1 LKHEN
6 KYVFSILNLTY
17 YRCFHCF
24 RSQVPSADISSAG
37 KEVIFQLN
45 AFLIEKAISHTE
57 FYPFETSHKIHR
69 AEEFRT
75 SHRISDE
82 ALKRRDDLHY
92 TMRSTKEKPELND
105 QLGELIAADI
115 KNNIEAK
122 RLSEYERY
130 DVEPLTT
137 TPEPSVLTTM
147 SPVAVNEGL
156 IDVDDLTLEEAG
168 SENKQTS
175 RIQIKKGPNGQE
187 YEYEYVYYYYDDD
200 DKNPGDDDVIIGTSR
215 KGTPGTAEP
224 TTLST
229 SSPQSSA
236 GKSRYSSVERGSS
249 AKDNNDIQS
258 SAKAR
263 SQSLPP
269 APVVEEIVSFNFYV
283 T

>member
-1 LKHEN
+1 ML
-6 KYVFSILNLTY
+6 FFFLTLS
-17 YRCFHCF
+17 RSLLIAVS
-24 RSQVPSADISSAG
+24 RSQVPSTDINSAAG
-37 KEVIFQLN
+37 KEVIFQRN
-45 AFLIEKAISHTE
+45 AFLIEKAISHVE
-57 FYPFETSHKIHR
+57 FYPFESSHKIQR

-75 SHRISDE
+75 SHRISDD
-82 ALKRRDDLHY
+82 ALKRRGDLHY
-92 TMRSTKEKPELND
+92 SMRSKEKPELND

-137 TPEPSVLTTM
+137 TQEPSVLTTM

-200 DKNPGDDDVIIGTSR
+200 EKNPGDDDVIIGTSR

-224 TTLST
+224 TPLST
-229 SSPQSSA
+229 SAPQSSA
-236 GKSRYSSVERGSS
+236 GKSRYSNIERGSS
-249 AKDNNDIQS
+249 TKDNNDIQS

-269 APVVEEIVSFNFYV
+269 APVVEEIVSFVFSRSF
-283 T
+283 

>member
-1 LKHEN
+1 MI
-6 KYVFSILNLTY
+6 F
-17 YRCFHCF
+17 FHF
-24 RSQVPSADISSAG
+24 
-37 KEVIFQLN
+37 N
-45 AFLIEKAISHTE
+45 AFLIEKAISHVE

-69 AEEFRT
+69 NEDFQT
-75 SHRISDE
+75 SHRISDD

-92 TMRSTKEKPELND
+92 TMRSKEKPELNE

-130 DVEPLTT
+130 DVGEPLST

-156 IDVDDLTLEEAG
+156 IDLDDLTLEEAG

-200 DKNPGDDDVIIGTSR
+200 EKNPGDDDVIIGTSR
-215 KGTPGTAEP
+215 KGTSAEP
-224 TTLST
+224 ATLST

-236 GKSRYSSVERGSS
+236 GKSRYSSIERGSS
-249 AKDNNDIQS
+249 TKDNNDIQS

-269 APVVEEIVSFNFYV
+269 APVVEEVVSFKIL